1 MDASFWHQKWER
13 GEIGFHESQTNLYLL
28 AHIDKLNL
36 ATGARLFL
44 PLCGKTLDIA
54 WLLGRGYRI
63 AGAELSALA
72 IDELFKGLGLQ
83 PNIVTNGALTHYSAH
98 NIDIFV
104 GDIFSLSHDQLGA
117 IDAIYDRAALV
128 ALPEALRKRYTTHLM
143 QLCAHAPQLLICFVY
158 DQSLLAGPPFSVGDD
173 EVNRHYAAHY
183 DLALLAR
190 VEMPEKFKGKAATW
204 EHIWLLQ
211 NRRAQPAPVGM

>member
-1 MDASFWHQKWER
+1 MDASFWHQKWTR
-13 GEIGFHESQTNLYLL
+13 GEIGFHESETNPYLL
-28 AHIDKLNL
+28 AHFDKLKL
-36 ATGARLFL
+36 ATGARIFL

-63 AGAELSALA
+63 VGAELSALA

-83 PNIVTNGALTHYSAH
+83 PSIVTNGALTHYSAN

-104 GDIFSLSHDQLGA
+104 GDIFNLSRDQLGA

-128 ALPEALRKRYTTHLM
+128 ALPEALRKHYATHLM
-143 QLCAHAPQLLICFVY
+143 QLGAHAPQLLICFVY
-158 DQSLLAGPPFSVGDD
+158 DQSLMAGPPFSVGDD
-173 EVNRHYAAHY
+173 EVNRHYGAQY
-183 DLALLAR
+183 DLALIER
-190 VEMPEKFKGKAATW
+190 VELPGKFKGKATTW

-211 NRRAQPAPVGM
+211 NRRAEPGSPV